1 MDYRLLILYLARLI
15 LPPVLARLKEE
26 AKKTPSPVDD
36 AIIEIGEMLLTM
48 FSSGRLADLIKKP

>member
-36 AIIEIGEMLLTM
+36 AIIEIGEILLTM
-48 FSSGRLADLIKKP
+48 FSTGRLADLIKKP